1 MRHEDTV
8 IYQKSIALM
17 ETARDAIEQFPRGF
31 AFLADQLR
39 RNTSSV
45 LHNYAEGYYQRS
57 HKQQRRFLDYA
68 LQSARESSAS
78 FDTARAFRAAAAGTI
93 ERGKSLALELVRML
107 SKFRR

>member
-8 IYQKSIALM
+8 IYQNRSRSWKQLGTRSHSFRAELGSS
-17 ETARDAIEQFPRGF
+17 PN
-31 AFLADQLR
+31 QLR

-45 LHNYAEGYYQRS
+45 LHNFAEGYYHSS

-78 FDTARAFRAAAAGTI
+78 FDTALAFRAADMDAV